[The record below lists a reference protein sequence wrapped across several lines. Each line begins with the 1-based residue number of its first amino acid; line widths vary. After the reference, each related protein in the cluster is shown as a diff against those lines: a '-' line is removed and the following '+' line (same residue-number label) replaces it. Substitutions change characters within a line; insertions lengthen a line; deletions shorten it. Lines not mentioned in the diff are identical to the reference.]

1 MLHDAWKFRCRVTW
15 SRRCVWQV
23 EGFSISARG
32 KELFV
37 NATLQITNGRKYGL
51 VGPNGYVELI
61 DVPVVMPNFHS
72 LGNCVLVHFPCFFW
86 VISTDASDCLERHD
100 LSL

>member
-1 MLHDAWKFRCRVTW
+1 MHGYSTVVLDMM
-15 SRRCVWQV
+15 SCVLQV

-51 VGPNGYVELI
+51 VGPNG
-61 DVPVVMPNFHS
+61 
-72 LGNCVLVHFPCFFW
+72 
-86 VISTDASDCLERHD
+86 
-100 LSL
+100 

>member
-1 MLHDAWKFRCRVTW
+1 
-15 SRRCVWQV
+15 V

-51 VGPNGYVELI
+51 VGPNGFVRAYCCSSSAL
-61 DVPVVMPNFHS
+61 M
-72 LGNCVLVHFPCFFW
+72 
-86 VISTDASDCLERHD
+86 D
-100 LSL
+100 L

>member
-1 MLHDAWKFRCRVTW
+1 MDCSDFRCFILLDMQ
-15 SRRCVWQV
+15 CIFVWNMLSQV

-51 VGPNGYVELI
+51 VGPNG
-61 DVPVVMPNFHS
+61 
-72 LGNCVLVHFPCFFW
+72 
-86 VISTDASDCLERHD
+86 
-100 LSL
+100 